1 MVKTIQVS
9 ISNIIIIIAVII
21 LLILFWIYLR
31 NTRRI
36 TSTLDQKT
44 TLAKVVLA
52 LSHVLVNVKGIQ
64 TNTPAGIKLDLSQ
77 THALGEIFQSFEH
90 SVIKMDGSAN
100 GDTYIFIYDT
110 SGNKI
115 LDSQSA
121 ISANVNGNNSGMR
134 LIRPLVELKVKDVP
148 VDTII
153 QKAANGGG
161 FVEFQSKDPK
171 TNKLAKKIAYV
182 KLIPGTH
189 WILGSGMYIPS

>member
-9 ISNIIIIIAVII
+9 VPSIIIIIAVII

-36 TSTLDQKT
+36 TSTLDKKT
-44 TLAKVVLA
+44 TLAQVVNA
-52 LSHVLVNVKGIQ
+52 ISHVLVHVPGIS

-77 THALGEIFQSFEH
+77 THALGELFQSFEH

-100 GDTYIFIYDT
+100 SDTYVFIYDT

-121 ISANVNGNNSGMR
+121 ISANAHANSTFGMR

-153 QKAANGGG
+153 QKAADGGG
-161 FVEFQSKDPK
+161 FVEFQAKNPK

-182 KLIPGTH
+182 KLIPRTH
-189 WILGSGMYIPS
+189 WILGSAMYV